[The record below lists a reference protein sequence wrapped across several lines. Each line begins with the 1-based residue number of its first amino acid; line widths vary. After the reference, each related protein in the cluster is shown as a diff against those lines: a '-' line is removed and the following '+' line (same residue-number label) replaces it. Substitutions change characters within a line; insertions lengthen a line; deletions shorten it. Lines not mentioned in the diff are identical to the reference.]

1 MIKAIFACD
10 DDWGIGKDGGLPWSN
25 PLDLKWFKE
34 TTLGNVCVMGRKT
47 WDSLPGPLGLRDMVT
62 ISSTLTEVPRGF
74 LYQGAPADVWPEIK
88 ERFAN
93 RKIFIIGGAQTLTA
107 VLDDVEEILIS
118 RISGSHDC
126 DTFLD
131 HAAITANYTQG
142 SIDAV
147 DGLNLERYVRN

>member
-47 WDSLPGPLGLRDMVT
+47 WESLPGPLGLRDMVI
-62 ISSTLTEVPRGF
+62 ISSSLDEVSRGF
-74 LYQGAPADVWPEIK
+74 LYKGAPADVWSDIK
-88 ERFAN
+88 ERFDG
-93 RKIFIIGGAQTLTA
+93 RKIWVVGGAQTLTA